1 MLESAVFDESAVGD
15 VRVVA
20 DHAVGEAEVELRLWV
35 EVSSAEENDVS
46 EAFGGTVHAG
56 YGVRVRV
63 DASLSV
69 SLVILRRL
77 EGLLGA
83 ALEID

>member
-1 MLESAVFDESAVGD
+1 MLESAVFDEGAVGD

-20 DHAVGEAEVELRLWV
+20 NHAVGEAEVELRLWV

-46 EAFGGTVHAG
+46 EAFGRTVHAG

-69 SLVILRRL
+69 SLIIFEQV
-77 EGLLGA
+77 GGFVGCNA
-83 ALEID
+83 GN